1 MEEGYI
7 KNQILRA
14 YVGST
19 IATQRSENFI
29 QIAQALGLNYGPAEW
44 SSIVKLQTAHRQ
56 AGHVASQELRDIV
69 RENDSWQDVVSEPG
83 IAKLKAGSIGEMVL
97 IPVVQKPD
105 QIVRVS
111 VSSLGQLLHK
121 PVLFHG

>member
-1 MEEGYI
+1 M
-7 KNQILRA
+7 N
-14 YVGST
+14 
-19 IATQRSENFI
+19 
-29 QIAQALGLNYGPAEW
+29 
-44 SSIVKLQTAHRQ
+44 
-56 AGHVASQELRDIV
+56 
-69 RENDSWQDVVSEPG
+69 EPG

-111 VSSLGQLLHK
+111 VSSLGQLHHK